1 MPSNTFS
8 FSGLLALIS
17 LKSCR
22 HMYYVNQTNLSIL
35 GINLSLDL
43 PRWHKR
49 KYMRS
54 SWEKFRECWYE
65 WDVTR
70 KSFQLQKINK
80 NAYLT
85 ENKCIEDNGILHE
98 HLLVRSSR

>member
-1 MPSNTFS
+1 MPSNTFR

-22 HMYYVNQTNLSIL
+22 HIYYVNQTNLSIL

-49 KYMRS
+49 KYMRLLEKS
-54 SWEKFRECWYE
+54 SGSAGTNGMPAGKVFNWKN
-65 WDVTR
+65 
-70 KSFQLQKINK
+70 KII

>member
-22 HMYYVNQTNLSIL
+22 HIYYVNQTNLSIH
-35 GINLSLDL
+35 GIKLSLDL

-54 SWEKFRECWYE
+54 SWKKVQGMLVRMGCQQEKFSTAKNIKKCLP
-65 WDVTR
+65 DR
-70 KSFQLQKINK
+70 KQM
-80 NAYLT
+80 
-85 ENKCIEDNGILHE
+85 H
-98 HLLVRSSR
+98 